1 MIKSSKNRFG
11 KDLYI
16 LFPGEYLVIKKEE
29 CILASVTSSCIV
41 VCLFDVQEK
50 IAGMGHFILPGT
62 LGTDGIAVDEIAKQ
76 GITDMEY
83 IMGEIVKLGGD
94 RKRLRATFFGSL
106 VGQVSDP
113 EQEEMVRDNIRFLRE
128 YFSMENIRVVKE
140 TISPRTQKILFYCPS
155 GRVHRKDVDARR
167 DYSEFIRR
175 ENEYMQGLLKK
186 KQQYGKVILFD

>member
-16 LFPGEYLVIKKEE
+16 LFPGEYLVMKKEE
-29 CILASVTSSCIV
+29 CVMASVTNSCIV

-50 IAGMGHFILPGT
+50 IAGMGHFILPGA
-62 LGTDGIAVDEIAKQ
+62 LGTDEITVDEIAKQ

-106 VGQVSDP
+106 LAKEKDP
-113 EQEEMVRDNIRFLRE
+113 DMEKMVWNNIRFLRE
-128 YFSMENIRVVKE
+128 YFIMENIKVVKE
-140 TISPRTQKILFYCPS
+140 IVSPSTQKILFYCPS
-155 GRVHRKDVDARR
+155 GRVHRKDVDAKR

-175 ENEYMQGLLKK
+175 ENEYM
-186 KQQYGKVILFD
+186 

>member
-1 MIKSSKNRFG
+1 VLFRSSKNRFG

-16 LFPGEYLVIKKEE
+16 LFPGEYLVVKKEE
-29 CILASVTSSCIV
+29 CVLASVTNSCIV

-50 IAGMGHFILPGT
+50 IAGMGHFVLPGA
-62 LGTDGIAVDEIAKQ
+62 LGTDIIAVDEIAKQ

-83 IMGEIVKLGGD
+83 IMGEVVKLGGD

-106 VGQVSDP
+106 TSEKDP
-113 EQEEMVRDNIRFLRE
+113 DMEKMVWNSIKFLRD
-128 YFSMENIRVVKE
+128 YFTMENIKVVKE
-140 TISPRTQKILFYCPS
+140 TVSPRTQKVLFYCPS
-155 GRVHRKDVDARR
+155 GRVHRKDVDAKR

-175 ENEYMQGLLKK
+175 ENEYMQEIIRK

>member
-11 KDLYI
+11 KDLYV
-16 LFPGEYLVIKKEE
+16 LFPGEYLVVKNEE
-29 CILASVTSSCIV
+29 CVMVSVTNSCIV

-50 IAGMGHFILPGT
+50 IAGMGHFILPGA
-62 LGTDGIAVDEIAKQ
+62 LGTDIIAADEIARQ

-83 IMGEIVKLGGD
+83 IMGEVVKLGGD

-106 VGQVSDP
+106 TGEKDTDM
-113 EQEEMVRDNIRFLRE
+113 EKMVRNSVKFLRE
-128 YFSMENIRVVKE
+128 YFTMENIKVVKE
-140 TISPRTQKILFYCPS
+140 TVSPRTQKVLLYCPS
-155 GRVHRKDVDARR
+155 GRVHRKDVDAKR

-175 ENEYMQGLLKK
+175 ENEYMQEIIRK